1 MNRGEAMRISVVA
14 LVEGTFHGRLQERAR
29 PLATALD
36 SMLHGTDDRAV
47 SQRISLVA
55 FVVRVLSAAIAYV
68 SQVLLARWM
77 GDFEYGVFVVV
88 WVGAVIL
95 GGLACLGFQTA
106 IVRFVPEYLERG
118 ETRLLRGVLV
128 GFRVQGFIAATF
140 FAAMG
145 GLGLYA
151 FGDSLSNYYLLPL
164 YLGAITLPMLAIGE
178 IQEGLARGFSWADL
192 GLWPT
197 YVIRP
202 VLILAFMWAA
212 VEFGWLANAVTAV
225 AATIVATYLTSIG
238 QLISLERRIRSVVPR
253 GPRRYQPMVWVG
265 IALPI
270 FIVEGFFNLLTNVD
284 IIIVGYFMDPD
295 KVAVYFAAVKT
306 LALVH
311 FVYFAVR
318 AGGAQRFSQYY
329 ASGDRARLAAFTRDT
344 LHWTFWPSLAMVI
357 FLFVL
362 GKPLL
367 LLFGPEFGSGYP
379 LLYILSI
386 GLLFRASI
394 GPAESLLTMAG
405 QQGICSLIYTATFV
419 ANVVLNIM
427 LIPRF
432 GLIGAAVATSTALII
447 EAIALYT
454 VTASRLGIRCSIM
467 AALRRR
473 APVLG
478 VS

>member
-1 MNRGEAMRISVVA
+1 MRISFVA
-14 LVEGTFHGRLQERAR
+14 LAERTLAGRLSDRVR
-29 PLATALD
+29 PLAAGLD
-36 SMLHGTDDRAV
+36 QMLAGVDDRAI
-47 SQRISLVA
+47 SQRIALIA
-55 FVVRVLSAAIAYV
+55 FVVRILSAFIAYV

-77 GDFEYGVFVVV
+77 GDFEYGIFVVV

-118 ETRLLRGVLV
+118 ETQLLRGVVL
-128 GFRVQGFIAATF
+128 GSRVHGFIAATF
-140 FAAMG
+140 FALLG

-151 FGDSLSNYYLLPL
+151 FGNSLSNYYLVPL
-164 YLGAITLPMLAIGE
+164 YLGAITMPMLAIGE

-197 YVIRP
+197 YIVRP
-202 VLILAFMWAA
+202 LLILLFMWVA
-212 VEFGWLANAVTAV
+212 VRLGWPASAVTAM
-225 AATIVATYLTSIG
+225 AATIVATYLTSLG
-238 QLISLERRIRSVVPR
+238 QLISLERRIRTVVPP
-253 GPRRYQPMVWVG
+253 GPRHFQPMVWVG

-284 IIIVGYFMDPD
+284 IIIVGHFMDPD
-295 KVAVYFAAVKT
+295 KVAIYFAAVKT

-329 ASGDRARLAAFTRDT
+329 ASGDHARLEAFTRDT

-357 FLFVL
+357 LIFVL
-362 GKPLL
+362 GRPLL
-367 LLFGPEFGSGYP
+367 LLFGPQFGEGYP
-379 LLYILSI
+379 LLYVLSI
-386 GLLFRASI
+386 GLLVRASI

-405 QQGICSLIYTATFV
+405 QQGICSLIYTATFLVNV
-419 ANVVLNIM
+419 ALNLL

-432 GLIGAAVATSTALII
+432 GLMGAATATSTALII
-447 EAIALYT
+447 ETVALYT
-454 VTASRLGIRCSIM
+454 VTATRLGMRCSILT
-467 AALRRR
+467 ALRPSAR
-473 APVLG
+473 VLG
-478 VS
+478 AS

>member
-1 MNRGEAMRISVVA
+1 MRISLVA
-14 LVEGTFHGRLQERAR
+14 LAERTFAGRLRDRVR
-29 PLATALD
+29 PAAAALD
-36 SMLHGTDDRAV
+36 LMLTSADDRAV
-47 SQRISLVA
+47 SQRIALIA
-55 FVVRVLSAAIAYV
+55 FAVRILSAVIAYV

-106 IVRFVPEYLERG
+106 IVRFVPEYIERG
-118 ETRLLRGVLV
+118 ETQLLRGVVL
-128 GFRVQGFIAATF
+128 GSRVQGFIAATF

-197 YVIRP
+197 YIIRP
-202 VLILAFMWAA
+202 LLILAFMAGA
-212 VEFGWLANAVTAV
+212 VRLGWPASAVTAM

-238 QLISLERRIRSVVPR
+238 QLISLERRIRSVLPP
-253 GPRRYQPMVWVG
+253 GPRLYQPMFWVG

-284 IIIVGYFMDPD
+284 IILVGHFMAPD
-295 KVAVYFAAVKT
+295 KVAIYFAAVKT

-329 ASGDRARLAAFTRDT
+329 TSGDRARLEAFTRDT

-357 FLFVL
+357 LVL
-362 GKPLL
+362 LLGRPLL

-379 LLYILSI
+379 ILYVLSI
-386 GLLFRASI
+386 GLLVRASI

-405 QQGICSLIYTATFV
+405 QQGICSLIYTVTFFINV
-419 ANVVLNIM
+419 ALNLL
-427 LIPRF
+427 LIPRL
-432 GLIGAAVATSTALII
+432 GLIGAAIATSTALVI
-447 EAIALYT
+447 ETIALYT
-454 VTASRLGIRCSIM
+454 VTVTRLGMRCSILT
-467 AALRRR
+467 ALR
-473 APVLG
+473 PSGGVLG

>member
-1 MNRGEAMRISVVA
+1 MRIDFVA
-14 LVEGTFHGRLQERAR
+14 LVEGTFQGRLQARAR
-29 PLATALD
+29 PLAAALD
-36 SMLHGTDDRAV
+36 GIFRGSDDRAV
-47 SQRISLVA
+47 SQRIALIA
-55 FVVRVLSAAIAYV
+55 FAVRVLSAAIAYV

-106 IVRFVPEYLERG
+106 IVRFVPEYIERG
-118 ETRLLRGVLV
+118 ETQLLRGVLV
-128 GFRVQGFIAATF
+128 GSRVQGFIAATF

-151 FGDSLSNYYLLPL
+151 FGDSLSSYYLIPL

-197 YVIRP
+197 YIIRP
-202 VLILAFMWAA
+202 LLILAFMWGA
-212 VEFGWLANAVTAV
+212 VKLGWPANAVTAM

-238 QLISLERRIRSVVPR
+238 QLISLERRIRTVVPR
-253 GPRRYQPMVWVG
+253 GPRLYQPMVWVG

-284 IIIVGYFMDPD
+284 IIIVGYYMEPD
-295 KVAVYFAAVKT
+295 KVAIYFAAVKT

-329 ASGDRARLAAFTRDT
+329 TSGDRVRLEAFTRDT
-344 LHWTFWPSLAMVI
+344 LRWTFWPSLAMVI
-357 FLFVL
+357 FLFIL
-362 GKPLL
+362 GRPLL

-386 GLLFRASI
+386 GLLCRASI

-419 ANVVLNIM
+419 INVALNIL
-427 LIPRF
+427 LIPAW
-432 GLIGAAVATSTALII
+432 GLIGAAIATSSALII
-447 EAIALYT
+447 ETIALYA
-454 VTASRLGIRCSIM
+454 VTASRLGIRCSIFVAM
-467 AALRRR
+467 RPSAR
-473 APVLG
+473 VLG

>member
-1 MNRGEAMRISVVA
+1 MQFSFIALAERG
-14 LVEGTFHGRLQERAR
+14 LTGRLGDRLR

-36 SMLHGTDDRAV
+36 GMLRGADDRAV
-47 SQRISLVA
+47 SQRIALIA
-55 FVVRVLSAAIAYV
+55 FVVRVLSAVIAYV

-77 GDFEYGVFVVV
+77 GDFEYGIFVVV

-118 ETRLLRGVLV
+118 ETRLLRGVVL
-128 GFRVQGFIAATF
+128 GSRVHGFIAATL
-140 FAAMG
+140 FALLG

-151 FGDSLSNYYLLPL
+151 FGDSLSSYYLWPL

-197 YVIRP
+197 YIVRP
-202 VLILAFMWAA
+202 VLILLFMGAA
-212 VEFGWLANAVTAV
+212 VRLGWSASAVTAM
-225 AATIVATYLTSIG
+225 AATIVATYLTSLG
-238 QLISLERRIRSVVPR
+238 QLVSLERRIRKVVPP
-253 GPRRYQPMVWVG
+253 GPRHYQPMVWVG
-265 IALPI
+265 VALPI

-284 IIIVGYFMDPD
+284 IIIVGHYMQPD
-295 KVAVYFAAVKT
+295 KVAIYFAAVKT

-329 ASGDRARLAAFTRDT
+329 ASGDHARLEAFTRDT
-344 LHWTFWPSLAMVI
+344 LHWTFWPSLAMVLLI
-357 FLFVL
+357 FLL
-362 GKPLL
+362 GRPLL
-367 LLFGPEFGSGYP
+367 LLFGPQFGSGYP
-379 LLYILSI
+379 LLYVLSI
-386 GLLFRASI
+386 GLLVRASI

-405 QQGICSLIYTATFV
+405 QQGICSLIYTATFLVNV
-419 ANVVLNIM
+419 ALNLL

-432 GLIGAAVATSTALII
+432 GLIGAATSTSAALII
-447 EAIALYT
+447 ETVALYT
-454 VTASRLGIRCSIM
+454 VTATRLGMRCSIFT
-467 AALRRR
+467 ALRPT
-473 APVLG
+473 AQVLG
-478 VS
+478 AG

>member
-1 MNRGEAMRISVVA
+1 
-14 LVEGTFHGRLQERAR
+14 
-29 PLATALD
+29 
-36 SMLHGTDDRAV
+36 
-47 SQRISLVA
+47 
-55 FVVRVLSAAIAYV
+55 
-68 SQVLLARWM
+68 
-77 GDFEYGVFVVV
+77 
-88 WVGAVIL
+88 
-95 GGLACLGFQTA
+95 
-106 IVRFVPEYLERG
+106 
-118 ETRLLRGVLV
+118 
-128 GFRVQGFIAATF
+128 
-140 FAAMG
+140 MG

-197 YVIRP
+197 YIIRP
-202 VLILAFMWAA
+202 LLILAFMAGA
-212 VEFGWLANAVTAV
+212 VRLGWPASAVTAM

-238 QLISLERRIRSVVPR
+238 QLISLERRIRSVLPP
-253 GPRRYQPMVWVG
+253 GPRLYQPMFWVG

-284 IIIVGYFMDPD
+284 IILVGHFMAPD

-318 AGGAQRFSQYY
+318 AGGAQRFSQYHT
-329 ASGDRARLAAFTRDT
+329 SGDRARLEAFTRDT

-357 FLFVL
+357 LVL
-362 GKPLL
+362 IIGRPLL

-379 LLYILSI
+379 ILYVLSI
-386 GLLFRASI
+386 GLLVRASI

-405 QQGICSLIYTATFV
+405 QQGICSLIYTATFLVNV
-419 ANVVLNIM
+419 ALNLL
-427 LIPRF
+427 LIPRL
-432 GLIGAAVATSTALII
+432 GLIGAAIATSTALVI
-447 EAIALYT
+447 ETIALYT
-454 VTASRLGIRCSIM
+454 VTVTRLGMRCSIQT
-467 AALRRR
+467 ALR
-473 APVLG
+473 PSGGVVG